1 MDLKMEVAQTLGL
14 SQRMIQSTEILQMSS
29 QELETYLKEVAV
41 ENPVVD
47 IEEKYEK
54 SDKSER
60 DEELQKKLEWLASSD
75 EQNRVYY
82 SEEYSSDDDD
92 NQDMWNVSDNRG
104 EDLAE
109 YLISQ
114 LVTLSLS
121 EKEQEIA
128 EYLIDLLDTK
138 GYFTEST
145 SQTAAYLGVDEAKI
159 LEMLSVVQSLEPA
172 GVGARDLGECLIL
185 QMDRQKMDEPVVR
198 QIVSEYLEQ
207 LGKNQLPLIAKKMKI
222 TVDEVIQALE
232 VIKTLNPKP
241 GNSFSSRENLKY
253 ITPDVTVVKLKGY
266 YEILLNEYMY
276 PKMSINGYYRNM
288 IKEGSDRETKDY
300 VTNKVRQAE
309 WIMQC
314 VSQRNVTL
322 MNVSKCIVDIQER
335 FFTYGPGY
343 LQPLKLADV
352 AAAIGVHESTVSRA
366 VKDKYLQC
374 SWGIYPMNYFFI
386 GSISKSGKESATTA
400 DAAKNLLKEIIE
412 SENHEKPYSDRVL
425 AEKLSE
431 KGVKISR
438 RTVAKYR
445 EALGI
450 KDASGRKVF

>member
-1 MDLKMEVAQTLGL
+1 MELKMEVAQTLGL
-14 SQRMIQSTEILQMSS
+14 SQRMIQSTEILQMSA
-29 QELETYLKEVAV
+29 QELDTYLKELAV

-54 SDKSER
+54 QGESER
-60 DEELQKKLEWLASSD
+60 DVELQKKLEWLASSD

-82 SEEYSSDDDD
+82 SEEYSSDEDD

-109 YLISQ
+109 YLMSQ
-114 LVTLSLS
+114 LVTLALND
-121 EKEQEIA
+121 KQQAIA
-128 EYLIDLLDTK
+128 EYLIDLLDSR
-138 GYFTEST
+138 GYFTESVEQISDRLNI
-145 SQTAAYLGVDEAKI
+145 SQEELLGGLAI
-159 LEMLSVVQSLEPA
+159 VQTLEPA
-172 GVGARDLGECLIL
+172 GVGARNLSECLLL
-185 QMDRQKMDEPVVR
+185 QMDRQKIEDKVTRE
-198 QIVSEYLEQ
+198 IVANYLEQ
-207 LGKNQLPLIAKKMKI
+207 IGKNQLPQIAKKMKI
-222 TVDEVIQALE
+222 TVEDVLQAKE

-253 ITPDVTVVKLKGY
+253 ITPDVTVVKLKDY

-276 PKMSINGYYRNM
+276 PRISINGYYRNM
-288 IKEGSDRETKDY
+288 LKTGSDRETKEY
-300 VTNKVRQAE
+300 VTTKVKQAE

-322 MNVSKCIVDIQER
+322 MNVSKCIVDIQEK

-352 AAAIGVHESTVSRA
+352 AEAIGVHESTVSRA

-374 SWGIYPMNYFFI
+374 SWGIYPMNYFFVCA
-386 GSISKSGKESATTA
+386 ISKTGRENTATA
-400 DAAKNLLKEIIE
+400 DKAKTLLKEIID
-412 SENHEKPYSDRVL
+412 SENHEKPYSDRIL
-425 AEKLSE
+425 AEKLAE
-431 KGVKISR
+431 MGVNISR
-438 RTVAKYR
+438 RTVTKYR
-445 EALGI
+445 EAMGL